1 MCESGAWRK
10 SWGQRRRRT
19 FHTVRVAAA
28 RVVVAVARTD
38 LSCGEKP
45 RGGDLGDDQRECERA
60 RRGLLRG
67 VYGATRFTRWGGDSR
82 AERWLRVAR
91 PLASAVASRRPWLGS
106 KSDERNLLGRPVA
119 AFSRSRTLC
128 WCSARSA
135 HEGPPLVHSAHS
147 LLSSFGILTIL
158 PTHASSLALLPL
170 PAPSPL
176 LLLLSLL
183 SLFSP
188 PFSRRISC
196 VKKESVSRVRRTCCC
211 RGKAKSWIWN
221 CTSKGVACT
230 SRTRM
235 KT

>member
-19 FHTVRVAAA
+19 FHTVRVAAP
-28 RVVVAVARTD
+28 RVVARGVAAARAD

-45 RGGDLGDDQRECERA
+45 PGGDQGYDQRECERA

-106 KSDERNLLGRPVA
+106 ESDERNLLGRPVA
-119 AFSRSRTLC
+119 AFSRSRTRLRCC

-135 HEGPPLVHSAHS
+135 YEGPLLVHSAHS
-147 LLSSFGILTIL
+147 LLSSYGILTIL
-158 PTHASSLALLPL
+158 PTHASSLFPSFLLTS
-170 PAPSPL
+170 PSPSSSSC
-176 LLLLSLL
+176 LSPL
-183 SLFSP
+183 SFPLS
-188 PFSRRISC
+188 PFSRRILC
-196 VKKESVSRVRRTCCC
+196 VKKESV
-211 RGKAKSWIWN
+211 
-221 CTSKGVACT
+221 
-230 SRTRM
+230 
-235 KT
+235 

>member
-1 MCESGAWRK
+1 MP
-10 SWGQRRRRT
+10 T
-19 FHTVRVAAA
+19 YRVE
-28 RVVVAVARTD
+28 RSR
-38 LSCGEKP
+38 
-45 RGGDLGDDQRECERA
+45 RGGDQDDDQREYERV

-106 KSDERNLLGRPVA
+106 ESDERNLLGRPVA

-158 PTHASSLALLPL
+158 PTHASSLSLLPL

-176 LLLLSLL
+176 LLLRLSLPL
-183 SLFSP
+183 SP
-188 PFSRRISC
+188 PFSRRIR
-196 VKKESVSRVRRTCCC
+196 VRKKESVSRFPRTCCC
-211 RGKAKSWIWN
+211 R
-221 CTSKGVACT
+221 
-230 SRTRM
+230 
-235 KT
+235 